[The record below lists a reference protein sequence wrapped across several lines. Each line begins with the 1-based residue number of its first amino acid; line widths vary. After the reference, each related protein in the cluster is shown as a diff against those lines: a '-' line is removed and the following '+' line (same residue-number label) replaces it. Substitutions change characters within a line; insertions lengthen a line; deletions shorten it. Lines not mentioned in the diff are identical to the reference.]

1 MPIEELTHN
10 HRIVFTTGNYIDFNG
25 KYLRE
30 REKANWHYYQL
41 DDGYLLHCRKNHM
54 VYVLEKTEG

>member
-1 MPIEELTHN
+1 MTHN
-10 HRIVFTTGNYIDFNG
+10 HRIVFTTGDHIDFNG

-41 DDGYLLHCRKNHM
+41 DDGYILHCRKENM
-54 VYVLEKTEG
+54 VYVLENTD